1 MKRLDISH
9 PAIRSALA
17 LVLPLLSLLALTPQA
32 VASPP
37 STLGVQGVLRAAG
50 GGAAADGNYIA
61 TFGLYDAASGG
72 AALWQ
77 EGPIIITVT
86 SGTFARVL
94 GADKPLPAN
103 LFAGG
108 KAGWLGAAIEKDP
121 ELPRVALQAVAWAL
135 RAVQAEALG
144 CSGCVEA
151 KHIATGTISAEN
163 VGFTWAGAK
172 TKGGPAADLA
182 CTGCVSVAEM
192 SFDGDLDL
200 GGNGL
205 KAKKLTAADISGQTI
220 SATAFIGDGSKL
232 TGLKVPA
239 GACKNKGEVVS
250 GIAADGSLLCVSGL
264 DANSL
269 PPDGIVQVSNGLLS
283 NRYVDMTLSSK
294 TPLAIPD
301 NNPVGVFDEL
311 DVPDLGIA
319 KKLTVHV
326 ALTNSDISGLQVLL
340 FDPTNASHV
349 LYEKGAKGDKLEG
362 NWPDPDKQVS
372 GDLSAWAG
380 KNPKGKWRLKVVDT
394 IAAKGGNDGA
404 VSVFE
409 IKVET
414 ISSKKIDATGDLTV
428 HGNLSAKLGV
438 DFNKGEAKLMRLQNA
453 PGAPVKCDASV
464 LGLVYYD
471 TKTSELKVCNGSD
484 YKAFATTT
492 PVGGQGKPAA
502 NCKAILDAGD
512 AAGDGVYWLQHNGK
526 AIKAWCD
533 MAGGGWTLA
542 ASWAYSGN
550 KPAQW
555 GKDAVNAAD
564 PKPGVQHALPFADIF
579 AKPTQVKMVYLPNKQ
594 TISYNMAPGATWT
607 FASGGARIKV
617 AGGNY
622 LIWDSQNGVA
632 PAGICFANGGYST
645 GYTCDGNS
653 GQVAGHGLFNGNTAD
668 EFCNCSGHGWKYA
681 AGGCNATVCGATG
694 QVAVWLR

>member
-1 MKRLDISH
+1 MA
-9 PAIRSALA
+9 PTRSYQGRKLGREATGDGP
-17 LVLPLLSLLALTPQA
+17 VSDGDYILS
-32 VASPP
+32 
-37 STLGVQGVLRAAG
+37 
-50 GGAAADGNYIA
+50 
-61 TFGLYDAASGG
+61 FGLYEAKKEGV
-72 AALWQ
+72 ALWQ
-77 EGPIIITVT
+77 EGPEIISVKGGAFSYLLGSSKPIDHKLI
-86 SGTFARVL
+86 GGMKATFL
-94 GADKPLPAN
+94 GVKVAK
-103 LFAGG
+103 
-108 KAGWLGAAIEKDP
+108 EP
-121 ELPRVALQAVAWAL
+121 ELPRQELHAVVYALLAA
-135 RAVQAEALG
+135 RADSLA
-144 CSGCVEA
+144 CSGCIEGSHLKA
-151 KHIATGTISAEN
+151 DSIAADRVAFPYADS
-163 VGFTWAGAK
+163 K
-172 TKGGPAADLA
+172 TKGGPATSALDLQ
-182 CTGCVSVAEM
+182 CSGCVSVAELKI
-192 SFDGDLDL
+192 DGDLDL

-205 KAKKLTAADISGQTI
+205 KAKKLTAADITGQTI

-319 KKLTVHV
+319 KKLTVHL

-394 IAAKGGNDGA
+394 IAAKGGDDGA

-438 DFNKGEAKLMRLQNA
+438 DFNKGEAKLMRLQKA

-464 LGLVYYD
+464 LGLVY
-471 TKTSELKVCNGSD
+471 
-484 YKAFATTT
+484 
-492 PVGGQGKPAA
+492 
-502 NCKAILDAGD
+502 
-512 AAGDGVYWLQHNGK
+512 
-526 AIKAWCD
+526 
-533 MAGGGWTLA
+533 
-542 ASWAYSGN
+542 
-550 KPAQW
+550 W
-555 GKDAVNAAD
+555 G
-564 PKPGVQHALPFADIF
+564 
-579 AKPTQVKMVYLPNKQ
+579 
-594 TISYNMAPGATWT
+594 
-607 FASGGARIKV
+607 
-617 AGGNY
+617 
-622 LIWDSQNGVA
+622 
-632 PAGICFANGGYST
+632 
-645 GYTCDGNS
+645 
-653 GQVAGHGLFNGNTAD
+653 
-668 EFCNCSGHGWKYA
+668 
-681 AGGCNATVCGATG
+681 
-694 QVAVWLR
+694 